1 MSQTQDRCGSDTSSA
16 TGGATVF
23 RAGAATSNI
32 TPSLGA
38 EIVGNWTRPRAT
50 HVHDQLHARCLVLD
64 DGTNRVALVVIDKLG
79 IPAEDCEAAKR
90 MIFEST
96 GLPTDRVLIAAVHTH
111 SATAVFPHQDFLAR
125 RIADGVC
132 CAINNL
138 EPARIGWGTVA
149 AEEHVNNRRWLM
161 KPSTKLV
168 NPFGGVDK
176 AKMNPP
182 AGSPELLEP
191 AGPVDPQICFLS
203 VQSTDGRPIA
213 LLANYS
219 LHYVGGVGQGHISA
233 DYFAV
238 FADRIQELFGADRLS
253 PPFVGIMSNGTSGDI
268 NNVDFRKPRPRREPY
283 EQMRYVAHDV
293 ARRVFEAHRNVVF
306 HDWVPVQMVQRGL
319 PLAWRKPT
327 AEEVARAREVKA
339 GAQPLPERPHEEV
352 YVDRIL
358 SQHELPAEFT
368 AVLQALRVGDVG
380 IAAIP
385 FEVFVEIG
393 LELKEKSPFKPTFTM
408 ELANGSFG
416 YLPTPRH
423 HALGGYETWLGSS
436 RAEISA
442 SVKIVTN
449 LLEMFGELGCVA
461 TAPRCGS
468 CGRAETHR
476 PVSG

>member
-1 MSQTQDRCGSDTSSA
+1 MSQTKDRCGSDTPAA
-16 TGGATVF
+16 TEGETVF

-32 TPSLGA
+32 TPALGA
-38 EIVGNWTRPRAT
+38 EIVGNWTRPKAT
-50 HVHDQLHARCLVLD
+50 HVHDQLHARCLALD
-64 DGTNRVALVVIDKLG
+64 DGTNRVALVVIDKLN
-79 IPAEDCEAAKR
+79 IQAEDCEAAKK
-90 MIFEST
+90 MIHEST
-96 GLPTDRVLIAAVHTH
+96 GLPPDRVLIAAIHTH
-111 SATAVFPHQDFLAR
+111 SAAAVFPHKDFLAQ

-138 EPARIGWGTVA
+138 EPARIGWGTVT

-203 VQSTDGRPIA
+203 VQSTAGRPIG

-219 LHYVGGVGQGHISA
+219 LHYVGGVGNGHISA
-233 DYFAV
+233 DYFAM
-238 FADRIQELFGADRLS
+238 FADRIQELFGGDRLN

-268 NNVDFRKPRPRREPY
+268 NNVNFRKPRPRKEPY
-283 EQMRYVAHDV
+283 ETMRYVAHDV
-293 ARRVFEAHRNVVF
+293 ARKVFDAHSKVEF
-306 HDWVPVQMVQRGL
+306 HDWVPVHMVQREL

-327 AEEVARAREVKA
+327 AEQVARARDVKA
-339 GAQPLPERPHEEV
+339 GAEPLPERPHEEV
-352 YVDRIL
+352 YVDRIVAL
-358 SQHELPAEFT
+358 HELPVEFP
-368 AVLQALRVGDVG
+368 AVLQALRVGKVG

-408 ELANGSFG
+408 ELANGSYG

-423 HALGGYETWLGSS
+423 HKLGGYETWLGSS
-436 RAEISA
+436 RAEINA
-442 SVKIVTN
+442 SVKIVRN
-449 LLEMFGELGCVA
+449 LLEMFGEL
-461 TAPRCGS
+461 R
-468 CGRAETHR
+468 
-476 PVSG
+476 